1 MSRQCI
7 GFSVHVGVLLVVAVV
22 ALTMMIIEHFGNN
35 AFFFWSS
42 LLTFAIGA
50 ILPAPKLQKNRDA
63 ATTSAVV
70 AQQ

>member
-1 MSRQCI
+1 
-7 GFSVHVGVLLVVAVV
+7 
-22 ALTMMIIEHFGNN
+22 MMIIEHFGNN

-63 ATTSAVV
+63 TATTSAVV